1 MSVIT
6 SGNHPKLL
14 WPGLNAIFGKY
25 KDLPYQHTQVFD
37 ATESTKS
44 YEEDVELTGFG
55 LAPVKSEGASI
66 SYDSHSQGPT
76 TRYTNVTYGLGF
88 VETIEA
94 VEDNQYKDRAQKRTA
109 MLARSMRVTKETVVA
124 NVINRA
130 FSNTYVGGDGVE
142 LISTAHPTVNGTQS
156 NELSVAADLSE
167 ASLEDMFI
175 QIMNA
180 VDSRG
185 LRIRLMP
192 KKLIVPPNMAFEAER
207 IVKSNLQNDTALNA
221 INAIKS
227 TGMLPGGVMVWHY
240 LSDTDAWF
248 ITTDAENGLKLFNRR
263 ALSFA
268 KDSDFDTDNFK
279 HKATERYVAGWSD
292 WRGIYG
298 SEGA

>member
-1 MSVIT
+1 
-6 SGNHPKLL
+6 
-14 WPGLNAIFGKY
+14 
-25 KDLPYQHTQVFD
+25 
-37 ATESTKS
+37 
-44 YEEDVELTGFG
+44 
-55 LAPVKSEGASI
+55 
-66 SYDSHSQGPT
+66 
-76 TRYTNVTYGLGF
+76 
-88 VETIEA
+88 
-94 VEDNQYKDRAQKRTA
+94 

-192 KKLIVPPNMAFEAER
+192 KKLIVPPNQAFEAER